1 METQA
6 DAAPEPALPKSDYS
20 LMDSLCQFLYSDEE
34 PLSILCGY
42 FLKVMSQLL
51 DKQKMATLEY
61 LLIHQEGKIFNGLLR
76 HIDQHSIA
84 SLLQVLVEQQIQTQ
98 KKDRWENPSISE
110 NSDFDSNQEDETEL
124 TKEQRQMQTVLKEKS
139 TMVINTLIK
148 QLSPKNKDDVHAA
161 INASTVLNEFSENE
175 AFFQILTQPSVVRN
189 IVNVVCTIDA
199 NKQN

>member
-1 METQA
+1 MKEDAEEGGNKTKNVNDTTETKLAGSKMSQSNEENETTMETAA

-42 FLKVMSQLL
+42 FLKIMSQLL

-84 SLLQVLVEQQIQTQ
+84 SLL
-98 KKDRWENPSISE
+98 
-110 NSDFDSNQEDETEL
+110 
-124 TKEQRQMQTVLKEKS
+124 
-139 TMVINTLIK
+139 
-148 QLSPKNKDDVHAA
+148 
-161 INASTVLNEFSENE
+161 
-175 AFFQILTQPSVVRN
+175 
-189 IVNVVCTIDA
+189 
-199 NKQN
+199 